1 MQAEVAMGQEKL
13 AGQDGEDLWS
23 AEIQLLHF
31 GSEETEAMVTKPVSD
46 KSQAQ
51 VS

>member
-1 MQAEVAMGQEKL
+1 MAMGQEKP
-13 AGQDGEDLWS
+13 AGQGGDGLVRIS
-23 AEIQLLHF
+23 GVLGFQLLHF

-46 KSQAQ
+46 RSQAQ

>member
-13 AGQDGEDLWS
+13 AGQGGEDLWS
-23 AEIQLLHF
+23 AEIQLFHF

-46 KSQAQ
+46 RSQAQ